1 MIYVFLAETQQILNK
16 SEQICNRNPKQ
27 KENGKQ

>member
-1 MIYVFLAETQQILNK
+1 MFFLAKTQQILNK
-16 SEQICNRNPKQ
+16 SKQICNRNPKQ